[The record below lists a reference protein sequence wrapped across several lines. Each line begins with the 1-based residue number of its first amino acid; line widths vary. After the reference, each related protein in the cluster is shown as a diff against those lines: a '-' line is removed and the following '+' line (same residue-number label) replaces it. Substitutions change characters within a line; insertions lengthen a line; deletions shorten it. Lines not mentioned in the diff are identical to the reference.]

1 MKNFIKL
8 HEVDLKKSKEVPD
21 DENIGNY
28 SDILVDVY
36 KNGVNFKLLF
46 TSILICTNECLFICM
61 ILKKNGQTTQIE
73 FKDLNNE
80 KKIIYNNS
88 IFFMRFYIC

>member
-8 HEVDLKKSKEVPD
+8 HEVYLKKSKEVPD
-21 DENIGNY
+21 DENIGKY

-36 KNGVNFKLLF
+36 
-46 TSILICTNECLFICM
+46 
-61 ILKKNGQTTQIE
+61 KNGQTTQIE

-80 KKIIYNNS
+80 KKIV
-88 IFFMRFYIC
+88 